1 MAADLCYHVNATTR
15 QEGTKMHNKD
25 IRDYAARRRVWL
37 WEIAMELGINDS
49 SLSRKLRKELTQ
61 DEKEKIL
68 GIIDQLAKG
77 AV

>member
-1 MAADLCYHVNATTR
+1 
-15 QEGTKMHNKD
+15 MHNKD
-25 IRDYAARRRVWL
+25 IRDYAARRRVRQ

-49 SLSRKLRKELTQ
+49 SLSRKLRKELTP

>member
-1 MAADLCYHVNATTR
+1 
-15 QEGTKMHNKD
+15 MHNKD
-25 IRDYAARRRVWL
+25 IRDYAARRRVRL

>member
-1 MAADLCYHVNATTR
+1 
-15 QEGTKMHNKD
+15 MHNKD
-25 IRDYAARRRVWL
+25 IRDYAARRRVRL

-49 SLSRKLRKELTQ
+49 SLSRKLRKELTP

-68 GIIDQLAKG
+68 GIIDRLAKG

>member
-1 MAADLCYHVNATTR
+1 
-15 QEGTKMHNKD
+15 MHNKD
-25 IRDYAARRRVWL
+25 IRDYAARRRVRL

-49 SLSRKLRKELTQ
+49 SLSRKLRKELTP

>member
-1 MAADLCYHVNATTR
+1 
-15 QEGTKMHNKD
+15 MHNKD
-25 IRDYAARRRVWL
+25 IRDYAARRRIRL

>member
-1 MAADLCYHVNATTR
+1 
-15 QEGTKMHNKD
+15 MHNKD
-25 IRDYAARRRVWL
+25 IRDYAARRRVRL

-49 SLSRKLRKELTQ
+49 SLSRKLRKELTT

-68 GIIDQLAKG
+68 GIIDRLAKG

>member
-1 MAADLCYHVNATTR
+1 
-15 QEGTKMHNKD
+15 MHNKD
-25 IRDYAARRRVWL
+25 IRDYAARRRVRL

-49 SLSRKLRKELTQ
+49 SLSRKLRKELTP
-61 DEKEKIL
+61 DEEEKIL